1 MTRMDGGTP
10 QSDCVEVM
18 QRLRCRKG
26 GITLKKQNIIKT
38 ILRVVFS
45 LIFLGLAI
53 WFILPMRV
61 AIFDIG
67 NMLGLFLSI
76 CGFAISAF
84 WDKFKLI
91 CKKIGR
97 KKLGKGILVT
107 VFALTAVG
115 ISYVAVISGFMI
127 AAAVDTPTDDSTVI
141 VLGCKVNGTSPS
153 LMLSKRLEAAYD
165 YLDEHKNA
173 VCIVSGGQGSNE
185 GISEAQC
192 MYNYLIE
199 RGISP
204 DRVIRED
211 KSTTTSENLEF
222 SKKIIEQNGYSKDI
236 AIVTDGFHEFRAAM
250 LARKVGLNPTGAVSA
265 DTPLY
270 LLATYHFR
278 ETIAIANEA
287 IFGK

>member
-1 MTRMDGGTP
+1 M
-10 QSDCVEVM
+10 
-18 QRLRCRKG
+18 
-26 GITLKKQNIIKT
+26 KKISIVQI
-38 ILRVVFS
+38 ILRVLFS

-67 NMLGLFLSI
+67 NLLGLFLSI
-76 CGFAISAF
+76 CGLVISIF
-84 WDKFKLI
+84 WNKFKSI
-91 CKKIGR
+91 CKKISR
-97 KKLGKGILVT
+97 KRLGKCVLAVLISLV
-107 VFALTAVG
+107 AIG

-127 AAAVDTPTDDSTVI
+127 AAAVNAPTENSTVV

-153 LMLSKRLEAAYD
+153 LMLSKRLEAAYE
-165 YLDEHKNA
+165 YLNENKNA
-173 VCIVSGGQGSNE
+173 VCIVSGGKGSNE

-192 MYNYLIE
+192 MYNYLTE
-199 RGISP
+199 KGISS
-204 DRVIRED
+204 DRIIMED

-222 SKKIIEQNGYSKDI
+222 SKKIIEQKGYGKDI
-236 AIVTDGFHEFRAAM
+236 AIVTDGFHEFRANM
-250 LARKVGLNPTGAVSA
+250 LAKKVGLNPTGAVSA

-287 IFGK
+287 IFG